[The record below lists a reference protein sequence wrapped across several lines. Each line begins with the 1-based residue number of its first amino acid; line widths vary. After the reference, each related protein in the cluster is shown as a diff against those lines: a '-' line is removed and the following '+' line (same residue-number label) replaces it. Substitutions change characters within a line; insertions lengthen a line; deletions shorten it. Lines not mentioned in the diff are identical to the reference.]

1 MGKNGVRAI
10 PQGYHTVTPA
20 ITVRGGVEAIEF
32 YKKAF
37 GAVEEMRMV
46 GPDGR
51 SIMHAEI
58 KIGDSRIMLGEEYPN
73 MGCRAPASVGST
85 TGSLMI

>member
-51 SIMHAEI
+51 IVASTIVN
-58 KIGDSRIMLGEEYPN
+58 G
-73 MGCRAPASVGST
+73 RAAAVILT
-85 TGSLMI
+85 R